1 MLRSKLFQNG
11 KPEFP
16 IVKDTTL
23 KSTLTLPTKPSMI
36 IFDSK
41 QNRPNLLRDFGRL
54 FDVIFQWI
62 VLYMK
67 KLTIH
72 HYGWVTIPSTVYS
85 VKKCYNRLS
94 WTRCG
99 WMNVQSGYLNQIARL
114 CPFRRFFVVT
124 IGSGTDRT
132 KQKCQNFRGT
142 AISGRCKCSLGGS
155 LRNIL
160 LHSPEYGFIIP
171 VGILDILERI
181 RRRLWFW
188 TSCSTPQKRHDL
200 GTGTRH
206 VGRKCCIGG
215 TGGNIVFICPY
226 GGTQSQYAK
235 LPSIL

>member
-1 MLRSKLFQNG
+1 MDCSLHEKTDNTPLRVGNNTINRIFSKEMLQSPFLDTVWLDERSVRLLEPDCETLPISPLLRSN
-11 KPEFP
+11 
-16 IVKDTTL
+16 
-23 KSTLTLPTKPSMI
+23 
-36 IFDSK
+36 
-41 QNRPNLLRDFGRL
+41 
-54 FDVIFQWI
+54 
-62 VLYMK
+62 
-67 KLTIH
+67 H
-72 HYGWVTIPSTVYS
+72 
-85 VKKCYNRLS
+85 
-94 WTRCG
+94 
-99 WMNVQSGYLNQIARL
+99 
-114 CPFRRFFVVT
+114 CP
-124 IGSGTDRT
+124 GTDRT